1 MQGSVWKMPFSHYVK
16 IIIIKKN
23 LNSQHDLTDAFNIKN
38 MLSKDI
44 LDYLVYWNN
53 T

>member
-1 MQGSVWKMPFSHYVK
+1 MPFSHDVK
-16 IIIIKKN
+16 IIVIKKN
-23 LNSQHDLTDAFNIKN
+23 LNPQHDLTDAFNIKN